1 MALSVGTR
9 LKHAWNAFLNRAP
22 TQYKDIGNGSGINP
36 GRAKFTRGNERSIIN
51 SLFNRIAMDV
61 AALDIKHCQLDSNE
75 RYKNTM
81 SSGLND
87 CLTLSAN
94 IDQTGRNF
102 KQDIVMSMFDEGV
115 VAVVP
120 VDTTDD
126 PNNTDSY
133 IIGTMR
139 TGKIVEWYPRHVKVR
154 LYNDRTGHKEEVI
167 LPKSDVAIIEN
178 PFYAITNEPN
188 SSVQRLI
195 RKLNLLDVIDE
206 HNGSDKL
213 DLIIQLPYTVK
224 TPAKKAAIAER
235 RKEIEDQLTGSKYGI
250 AYLDSTEHIT
260 QLNRSL
266 ENNLLKQIELLINM
280 VYSQLSITASV
291 MDGTADEQT
300 MLNYNNRTIEP
311 IASAIADEF
320 KRKFLSKN
328 ARTRGQTIM
337 FFRDAFKLV
346 PVNNIADIADKFT
359 RNEIMSTNEMRAVI
373 GMKPVDDP
381 QADEL
386 RNKNLNPGEN
396 QTFASTTDEDSEE
409 DYDYGTDY

>member
-1 MALSVGTR
+1 M
-9 LKHAWNAFLNRAP
+9 
-22 TQYKDIGNGSGINP
+22 
-36 GRAKFTRGNERSIIN
+36 
-51 SLFNRIAMDV
+51 
-61 AALDIKHCQLDSNE
+61 
-75 RYKNTM
+75 
-81 SSGLND
+81 
-87 CLTLSAN
+87 
-94 IDQTGRNF
+94 
-102 KQDIVMSMFDEGV
+102 
-115 VAVVP
+115 
-120 VDTTDD
+120 
-126 PNNTDSY
+126 
-133 IIGTMR
+133 
-139 TGKIVEWYPRHVKVR
+139 
-154 LYNDRTGHKEEVI
+154 
-167 LPKSDVAIIEN
+167 AIIEN

-224 TPAKKAAIAER
+224 TPAKKAMIEER
-235 RKEIEDQLTGSKYGI
+235 RKEIEEQLTGSKYGI
-250 AYLDSTEHIT
+250 AYLDATEHIT

-280 VYSQLSITASV
+280 VYSQLSITTSV

-359 RNEIMSTNEMRAVI
+359 RNEVMSTNEMRAVI

-381 QADEL
+381 RADEL

-396 QTFASTTDEDSEE
+396 QSFASTTDE